1 MVVKIGEREV
11 EIKFTFNSFK
21 YMVDFDL
28 TMVSELD
35 TKPFMLIPI
44 CQKLLLGAL
53 NSDPKEKVNLTE
65 VEKYLKE
72 VVENGDIGEL
82 FTELMKALEESN
94 FSKFSRRE
102 NEEVSPSDKP
112 EEKKNSFIRY
122 YL

>member
-35 TKPFMLIPI
+35 TKPFLLIPI

-94 FSKFSRRE
+94 FFK
-102 NEEVSPSDKP
+102 VLQKGKT
-112 EEKKNSFIRY
+112 KK
-122 YL
+122 